1 MKHPRHL
8 AILTVLSLAV
18 PGVVVGQQGAI
29 TFDRATRLA
38 IELPPEVQSRFGD
51 EIPGESFDTFVLLF
65 SPTETVML
73 PAPEEEADEDDDVA
87 TGSDA
92 SRSRRLDGMISRLQ
106 RMSPERSDQ
115 ERIMVAHTDL
125 NTGSMVEN
133 RVFMG
138 RTFLIT
144 GDRPPVQWRLT
155 GEQSEFA
162 GHLVMRA
169 LASVDSTE
177 VEAWFT
183 PQIPVP
189 GGPAEYGGLP
199 GMILSLSIDGGRI
212 IYSAT
217 GVRSMP
223 VDEGAIRP
231 PTQGQEVGRDEYE
244 RIVAERLEELRFLR
258 EQRGPRRGGG

>member
-1 MKHPRHL
+1 MKYRHHL
-8 AILTVLSLAV
+8 LILTALVLSV
-18 PGVVVGQQGAI
+18 PGAVVGQQGAI

-38 IELPPEVQSRFGD
+38 IELPPELQSRFGD
-51 EIPGESFDTFVLLF
+51 EIPGESFDAFVLLF
-65 SPTETVML
+65 SPSETVMI
-73 PAPEEEADEDDDVA
+73 PAPEEEADDDAA
-87 TGSDA
+87 TGADA
-92 SRSRRLDGMISRLQ
+92 ARSRRLDGMMSRLQ

-125 NTGSMVEN
+125 TTGSMVEN

-162 GHLVMRA
+162 GHLVMKA
-169 LASVDSTE
+169 LATVDSTE

-217 GVRSMP
+217 AVRSMP

-244 RIVAERLEELRFLR
+244 KIVAERLEELRLLG
-258 EQRGPRRGGG
+258 EQRGARRGGG